1 MELYYEQL
9 FLHCRASTSLD
20 LFSKMRLQV
29 MLPDNTTPS
38 TVINAYGLEGLVKE
52 D

>member
-1 MELYYEQL
+1 
-9 FLHCRASTSLD
+9 
-20 LFSKMRLQV
+20 